1 VDTFGLTDNV
11 FVKACL
17 LIAGGKTFVKDSSP
31 EEASDEET
39 PNGID
44 VAIRPIDLRMKELES
59 LNQYRLESAKLVR
72 DAEARSFS
80 LPPADATD
88 KLLRYEAHLDRQL
101 YRAMDQLERLQ
112 KQRKGERCRRRLI

>member
-1 VDTFGLTDNV
+1 M
-11 FVKACL
+11 
-17 LIAGGKTFVKDSSP
+17 KDSSP

-44 VAIRPIDLRMKELES
+44 VAIRLIDLRMKELES
-59 LNQYRLESAKLVR
+59 LKQYRLESAKLVR

-112 KQRKGERCRRRLI
+112 RQRKGEKVPPQTWRGGIRL